1 LAGQKEDLED
11 DSAKKDLKPLRDFWS
26 SRGLDENE
34 KFLRDYILN
43 KGFKDK
49 QQVLIRALAISPMS
63 SNKSKNLF
71 IKKIKNTIKLR
82 NWGPPWKFCAESTDP
97 PQPGVLAKI

>member
-1 LAGQKEDLED
+1 MMTIIWNLLPFSRREEKEYKKWLAGQKEDLED

-49 QQVLIRALAISPMS
+49 QQVLIWAFAISPM
-63 SNKSKNLF
+63 
-71 IKKIKNTIKLR
+71 
-82 NWGPPWKFCAESTDP
+82 
-97 PQPGVLAKI
+97 